1 MKSPTKIVLLVITV
15 ALASGVVGF
24 YAGLRQGSYVM
35 GTLASQ
41 NRIFDALRDVRTTVP
56 ALEKNEPSVL
66 RQQVAVQLR
75 VALFALDAYSG
86 AVPFWKCSD
95 QDKEALLSA
104 SAYIGAHSDA
114 RVFNSGPPLVRGA
127 QFCKAR

>member
-1 MKSPTKIVLLVITV
+1 MKSRTKPVLLAIAV
-15 ALASGVVGF
+15 ALASGGLGF

-41 NRIFDALRDVRTTVP
+41 NRISEALSDVRTTVP
-56 ALEKNEPSVL
+56 ALEASESSVL

-75 VALFALDAYSG
+75 TALFALDAYSG

-95 QDKEALLSA
+95 QDRAALLSA
-104 SAYIGAHSDA
+104 STYIGAHSDA
-114 RVFNSGPPLVRGA
+114 RVFNSDQPLVRGT